1 MLLIYADLKALGYFS
16 EPSCI
21 LPTIEN
27 AYEITQNQDHLD
39 IVDFK
44 PEVHLVPN
52 LATEIDEEK
61 LDNPLAPDSENDCF
75 KEKENMEQY
84 EAVFLKCQDSSE
96 TGQVKSSQNRPY
108 EYHKSAQRRHNCST
122 AKDLYELIRFRNP
135 NVPVRNNYAFQAAT
149 KDSLLTLLKIK
160 ESSLTETQSKK
171 LKNYVAYF
179 SSYVPRVMKASR
191 FSNKIF
197 KKNFFTK
204 ELKF

>member
-1 MLLIYADLKALGYFS
+1 MILLLQS
-16 EPSCI
+16 E
-21 LPTIEN
+21 EN
-27 AYEITQNQDHLD
+27 TEQNG
-39 IVDFK
+39 
-44 PEVHLVPN
+44 
-52 LATEIDEEK
+52 
-61 LDNPLAPDSENDCF
+61 
-75 KEKENMEQY
+75 
-84 EAVFLKCQDSSE
+84 AVFLKCQDSSE
-96 TGQVKSSQNRPY
+96 TGH
-108 EYHKSAQRRHNCST
+108 EYHKSAQRRHDYPT
-122 AKDLYELIRFRNP
+122 AKDFYELIRFRNP